1 MTMTA
6 SVTSAPLAITATFA
20 ILVVVSI
27 QTGNTQKVL
36 TNHWRSQRSF
46 GQATQSTMQ
55 LVSKWQLPESGR
67 EGPHLFWNHLCTTFR
82 AFPNFLFTVPAGEIN
97 SFLLLQDPSL
107 VGWEYSVGADSPP
120 FHASR
125 PS

>member
-1 MTMTA
+1 MRMTA

-20 ILVVVSI
+20 VLVVVSI

-55 LVSKWQLPESGR
+55 LVSNSRKVGGKGRICFGTIFALPS
-67 EGPHLFWNHLCTTFR
+67 
-82 AFPNFLFTVPAGEIN
+82 VP
-97 SFLLLQDPSL
+97 F
-107 VGWEYSVGADSPP
+107 
-120 FHASR
+120 
-125 PS
+125 